1 MASGEAG
8 LAPREPPPP
17 PPGRSGVAPIAVP
30 VRDWVAYHAM
40 ARPDAVAVH
49 CFDSGES
56 RTWMEFDQRV
66 GALAAGLRDRM
77 GVARGDRIALL
88 AENDVRTFELQFA
101 CIRMGAIFVPL
112 NWRLELPEL
121 AETIADCQP
130 VLLIHDDTH
139 AQSAARLAAGRA
151 PRLLSWGG
159 PGPASGYEELVA
171 GGRFLPGGLLD
182 PEAITQITYTS
193 GTSGRP
199 KGVTGA
205 NRTAL
210 FHALN
215 MAATSR
221 FAEVGGHHLNMLP
234 LFWAGGLNTFTL
246 PMFYWGGRVTT
257 TRRFDESVSLRL
269 LDDPSVAVTHVC
281 AAPEMYLRMA
291 ALPEFATAEFAT
303 LRRALVGGWRPD
315 TARLHAQWRERGVFI
330 QLAYGSSET
339 GPNVTVLQRD
349 EPELIEQR
357 SCGTPVPFTLLRLV
371 DDDEADVPRGEV
383 GEIWVSGPAVTPGY
397 WNRDPAGVFRDGWFR
412 TGDLGRLGPHGDLYV
427 VDRIKEIIRSGGTNV
442 YPAEIERVLIDHPS
456 VREVAVIAVPDAQFG
471 EVALAVVVPGEGATV
486 TLEDLVE
493 HARDRLARYKRPR
506 HLVLTDELPRNAS
519 DKIERHVLKA
529 RYAGQFASAL
539 AEKQA

>member
-1 MASGEAG
+1 MASGKAG
-8 LAPREPPPP
+8 LVPREPSPP
-17 PPGRSGVAPIAVP
+17 PPGRPGVVPIAVP

-66 GALAAGLRDRM
+66 GALAAGLRDQM

-130 VLLIHDDTH
+130 ALLIHDDTH
-139 AQSAARLAAGRA
+139 AQGAARLAAGRA

-159 PGPASGYEELVA
+159 PDPASGYEELVA

-269 LDDPSVAVTHVC
+269 LNDPSVAVTHVC

-291 ALPEFATAEFAT
+291 ALPEFATAEFTT

-315 TARLHAQWRERGVFI
+315 TARLHARWRERGVFI

-456 VREVAVIAVPDAQFG
+456 VREVAVIAVPDVQFG

>member
-1 MASGEAG
+1 
-8 LAPREPPPP
+8 
-17 PPGRSGVAPIAVP
+17 
-30 VRDWVAYHAM
+30 M

-66 GALAAGLRDRM
+66 GALAAGLLDRV

-101 CIRMGAIFVPL
+101 CIRIGAIFVPL

-121 AETIADCQP
+121 TETIADCEP
-130 VLLIHDDTH
+130 VLLVHDDMH
-139 AQSAARLAAGRA
+139 AESAARLAAGRA

-159 PGPASGYEELVA
+159 PGPASGYEGLVA

-234 LFWAGGLNTFTL
+234 LFWAGGLNTFTQ

-257 TRRFDESVSLRL
+257 TRRFDEAVSLRL
-269 LDDPSVAVTHVC
+269 LSDPSVAVTHVC

-291 ALPEFATAEFAT
+291 ALPEFATAQFAT

-339 GPNVTVLQRD
+339 GPNVTVLQHD

-357 SCGTPVPFTLLRLV
+357 SCGTPVPFTQLRLV

-397 WNRDPAGVFRDGWFR
+397 WNRDPAEVFRDGWFR
-412 TGDLGRLGPHGDLYV
+412 TGDLGRQGPRGDLYV

-471 EVALAVVVPGEGATV
+471 EVALAVVVPEEGAAV
-486 TLEDLVE
+486 TLDDLVE

-506 HLVLTDELPRNAS
+506 HLVLTGELPRNAS

-529 RYAGQFASAL
+529 RYAGQFGSVR
-539 AEKQA
+539 AETNA

>member
-1 MASGEAG
+1 MASGKAG
-8 LAPREPPPP
+8 LAPREPSPP
-17 PPGRSGVAPIAVP
+17 PPGGSGVVPIAVP

-121 AETIADCQP
+121 AETLADCQP

-151 PRLLSWGG
+151 PRRLSWGG

-269 LDDPSVAVTHVC
+269 LNDPGVAVTHVC

-291 ALPEFATAEFAT
+291 ALPDFATAEFAT
-303 LRRALVGGWRPD
+303 LRHALVGGWRPD
-315 TARLHAQWRERGVFI
+315 TARLHARWRERGVFI

-339 GPNVTVLQRD
+339 GPNVTVLQRAD
-349 EPELIEQR
+349 PELIEQR
-357 SCGTPVPFTLLRLV
+357 SCGTPVPFTVLRLV

-427 VDRIKEIIRSGGTNV
+427 VDRIKEIIRSGSTNV

-471 EVALAVVVPGEGATV
+471 EVALAVVVPREGATV

-539 AEKQA
+539 AEKRA